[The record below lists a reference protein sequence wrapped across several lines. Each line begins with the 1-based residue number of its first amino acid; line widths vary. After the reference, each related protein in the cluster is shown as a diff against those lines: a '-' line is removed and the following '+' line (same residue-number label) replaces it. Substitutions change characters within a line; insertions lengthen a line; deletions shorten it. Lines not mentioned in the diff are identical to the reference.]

1 MVKKLKW
8 LSENYLKMLKMLKD
22 LKSLQKAIA
31 KLQKKLKACQR
42 GPTAR
47 EIGYQVPDYKF
58 MLLCLLYVKFIDF
71 QH

>member
-1 MVKKLKW
+1 MAVREL
-8 LSENYLKMLKMLKD
+8 LKMLKD

-58 MLLCLLYVKFIDF
+58 YVVMSI
-71 QH
+71 